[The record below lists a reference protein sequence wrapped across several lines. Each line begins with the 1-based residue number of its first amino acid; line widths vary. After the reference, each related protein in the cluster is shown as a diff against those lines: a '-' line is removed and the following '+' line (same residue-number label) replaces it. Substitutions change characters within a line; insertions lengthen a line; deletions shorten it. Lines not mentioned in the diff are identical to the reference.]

1 MTRSIRA
8 ISLGLTIAAL
18 GVGIYVLFNGA
29 HLEENLGLTLLFKQR
44 GSTQAPGE
52 VIIVTID
59 KVSADRLRLPNDPE
73 KWPRSLHAEL
83 IGKLV
88 NAGVAVIVFDIYFKE
103 QRSPAEDGVLAEAM
117 RRAGNVILFSYI
129 KREILPISNDPSG
142 SAVQATIDRVMPPTP
157 RLADAALAL
166 APFTLPKVPVRVSRF
181 WTFRPSTGELPTMPA
196 VTLQL
201 HALDVYSDLL
211 ALISELR
218 PDEAL
223 QLPRSTDE
231 ALAEAGLVGLVA
243 SLRAFFNNRPAL
255 AQSLLDKLQREPTQ
269 NGGAGK
275 RERLVALLKLYQGDN
290 ARYLNFYGPPRSITT
305 VPYIDVLTGD
315 ALSQV
320 DFQGKV
326 VFIGF
331 SERLQPEQKDG
342 FYTVFSQ
349 TSGLDLSG
357 VEIAATAF
365 ANLFEGKT
373 IVPLNPVPLLLL
385 IMVFG
390 VSIAA
395 VCRLLPTSTAIVAS
409 VAFAGTYLGVCFYF
423 FRRTGAWLPVIIPV
437 FLQTPV
443 ALFVSV
449 FLRYGETNRERKR
462 IRRAFGYYLPNKV
475 VDQLADNVGGMRTN
489 GQLLY
494 GICLATDAEQYT
506 RLAESMDP
514 QTLAE
519 LMNRYYGV
527 LFEPV
532 RARAGIISDVV
543 GDAMLAIWSAT
554 RDEPGLRSKA
564 CEAALEITEV
574 AEQFNRSLGGPSL
587 PTRIGLHAGQIM
599 VGNIGAMDHYEY
611 RAVGDIV
618 NTASRIQGLN
628 KKLGTRILAS
638 QETLEGLK
646 GFVTRELG
654 SFRLA
659 GKQQALVLHELLCR
673 IENQTGDCRQLCR
686 VFAGGLAA
694 YKAGAWEDAAEKFS
708 KVLEKATADGPAN
721 FYLQLCR
728 SYVKAPPADV
738 WDGVVC
744 IDQK

>member
-1 MTRSIRA
+1 MTRSVRA
-8 ISLGLTIAAL
+8 ISLGLSIAAV
-18 GVGIYVLFNGA
+18 GVVIYVLFDGA
-29 HLEENLGLTLLFKQR
+29 HLEEDLGLTLLFKQR
-44 GSTQAPGE
+44 GSVPAPAE
-52 VIIVTID
+52 VAIVTID
-59 KVSADRLRLPNDPE
+59 KVSADGLGLPNDPE

-83 IGKLV
+83 IDKLV
-88 NAGVAVIVFDIYFKE
+88 NAGAAVIVFDIYFKE
-103 QRSPAEDGVLAEAM
+103 QRSPAEDGVLAKAM

-129 KREILPISNDPSG
+129 KRETLPISNDASG
-142 SAVQATIDRVMPPTP
+142 SAVEATIDRVMPPTP
-157 RLADAALAL
+157 GLAEAALAL

-201 HALDVYSDLL
+201 HALDVYPDLL

-218 PDEAL
+218 PGEAL
-223 QLPRSTDE
+223 PLPRSTDE

-243 SLRAFFNNRPAL
+243 SLRAFFNERPAL

-269 NGGAGK
+269 NGGAGR
-275 RERLVALLKLYQGDN
+275 RERFVALLKLYQGDN

-315 ALSQV
+315 APSQV

-390 VSIAA
+390 ISIAA

-409 VAFAGTYLGVCFYF
+409 VVFAGTYLGVCFYF
-423 FRRTGAWLPVIIPV
+423 FRRTGAWLPVVIPV
-437 FLQTPV
+437 FLQTPL

-449 FLRYGETNRERKR
+449 FLRYAETNRERKR
-462 IRRAFGYYLPNKV
+462 IRQAFGYYLPNKV
-475 VDQLADNVGGMRTN
+475 VDQLAHSAGGMQANT
-489 GQLLY
+489 QLLY

-519 LMNRYYGV
+519 LMNKYYGV

-554 RDEPGLRSKA
+554 RDEPGLRSRA
-564 CEAALEITEV
+564 CEAALEITE
-574 AEQFNRSLGGPSL
+574 AAKQFNRSLGGPSL

-628 KKLGTRILAS
+628 KQLGTRILAS
-638 QETLEGLK
+638 QVTLAGLD
-646 GFVTRELG
+646 GFVKRELG
-654 SFRLA
+654 SFKLA
-659 GKQQALVLHELLCR
+659 GKQQVLALYELLCCR
-673 IENQTGDCRQLCR
+673 ENETGGLDESRSA
-686 VFAGGLAA
+686 FAEGLAA
-694 YKAGAWEDAAEKFS
+694 FRAGAWEAAAEEFLKAI
-708 KVLEKATADGPAN
+708 EKCASDGPAN
-721 FYLQLCR
+721 FYLRLCR
-728 SYVKAPPADV
+728 LYIDAPPPEP